1 MASAALNSEDLH
13 EKRRKSSK
21 LADLD
26 EIVSSHLFNWIADNI
41 CTDQQR
47 ERYKHSHE
55 VPCC

>member
-26 EIVSSHLFNWIADNI
+26 EIVSSHLFN
-41 CTDQQR
+41 
-47 ERYKHSHE
+47 
-55 VPCC
+55 